1 MPQQVQDFYPTPG
14 TLSTAMY
21 YTEIDPRTMKPVYV
35 AKTPEE
41 KAMQRALLQW
51 RRPEKRPIIVSALR
65 KAGREDLIGFGK
77 DCLIRPLPSEVPRKK
92 PSKQEERRQSRP
104 PKHGGKTK
112 RPTSSQKGKTEIC
125 TKGIRTRDNR
135 KGSRHMR
142 SSEQRV
148 CCLKTDSRPFFCTL
162 IAGIFQNK
170 RPIGFDGDIH
180 RNRRGF
186 TSFLNLWVQP
196 IVASL
201 CHSIQIRL
209 CQCAQ
214 ILHVVW
220 NPLVIPLTLTGHF
233 FCQIH

>member
-112 RPTSSQKGKTEIC
+112 RPTSPKKGKQKSAP
-125 TKGIRTRDNR
+125 KGIRHTR
-135 KGSRHMR
+135 
-142 SSEQRV
+142 
-148 CCLKTDSRPFFCTL
+148 
-162 IAGIFQNK
+162 
-170 RPIGFDGDIH
+170 
-180 RNRRGF
+180 
-186 TSFLNLWVQP
+186 
-196 IVASL
+196 
-201 CHSIQIRL
+201 
-209 CQCAQ
+209 
-214 ILHVVW
+214 
-220 NPLVIPLTLTGHF
+220 
-233 FCQIH
+233 